1 MVNLDDSVIARLEK
15 FGHKFEIKVDPNFA
29 MEVKHGKNIELDK
42 LVATDQIFKD
52 VRAGDVASPEHITK
66 VFGTT
71 EMKTVVYKIVKD
83 GEVQLTTEQ
92 RKQILEKKRAEIIS
106 FISKNAMN
114 PQTKTPHPPIRI
126 ENAMEQAKV
135 HIDAFK
141 STEEQVTTIVN
152 AIRHIIPITLE
163 KVHFAI
169 KVPTQFAGRA
179 SSIIHKFEIKK
190 EDWLNDGSLAAEF
203 FLPVGMKQDLINDLN
218 SVTHGEVIVKIIE

>member
-1 MVNLDDSVIARLEK
+1 MVSLDNSVIARYEK
-15 FGHKFEIKVDPNFA
+15 FGHKFEIKVDPDFA
-29 MEVKHGKNIELDK
+29 MQVKHGKEIELDK
-42 LVATDQIFKD
+42 LLATDQVFKD
-52 VRAGDVASPEHITK
+52 VKAGDLASPEHITK
-66 VFGTT
+66 IFGSMD
-71 EMKTVVYKIVKD
+71 MKIISYKIIKD

-92 RKQILEKKRAEIIS
+92 RKHMLEKKRAEIIS
-106 FISKNAMN
+106 FISRNAMN

-152 AIRHIIPITLE
+152 AIRHIIPISLE
-163 KVHFAI
+163 KVHFVI
-169 KVPTQFAGRA
+169 KVPTQYAGRA

-203 FLPVGMKQDLINDLN
+203 FLPVGMKQDLLNDLN